1 MEQCEKHGEMM
12 QVMGEQVEANRIQ
25 TKQIGEIFT
34 LLSSIK
40 TSIDQN
46 AVRAEARDQKLC
58 EIDRKI
64 ENGLRSEVTKMSR
77 AVEQMTACMDRRKR
91 ERELERETG
100 VEGFFRKGWVKIYNN
115 GGLLAI
121 LAVAYLI
128 MWTLKQLGLFD
139 SPAHLLKLL
148 GGG

>member
-1 MEQCEKHGEMM
+1 MGGQCEKHGEMM
-12 QVMGEQVEANRIQ
+12 QVVGEQVEANRIQ

-64 ENGLRSEVTKMSR
+64 ENGLRSEVAKMSR
-77 AVEQMTACMDRRKR
+77 AMEQLTICMDRRKK
-91 ERELERETG
+91 ERDRG
-100 VEGFFRKGWVKIYNN
+100 VEGFFRKGFRKIYEN
-115 GGLLAI
+115 GGMITILAI
-121 LAVAYLI
+121 GYAVLWVLAR
-128 MWTLKQLGLFD
+128 LKVFGD
-139 SPAHLLKLL
+139 EPVGLLKLL
-148 GGG
+148 GAG

>member
-12 QVMGEQVEANRIQ
+12 QVVGEQVEANRIQ

-40 TSIDQN
+40 TASDQD

-77 AVEQMTACMDRRKR
+77 AMEQLTICMDRRKK
-91 ERELERETG
+91 ERDRG
-100 VEGFFRKGWVKIYNN
+100 VEGFFRKGFRKIHDN
-115 GGLLAI
+115 GGMITILAI
-121 LAVAYLI
+121 GYAVLWVLAR
-128 MWTLKQLGLFD
+128 LKVFGEEPAGL
-139 SPAHLLKLL
+139 LRLL
-148 GGG
+148 GVG

>member
-1 MEQCEKHGEMM
+1 MKQCERHGEMM

-77 AVEQMTACMDRRKR
+77 AVEQMTTCMDRRKK
-91 ERELERETG
+91 ERDRG
-100 VEGFFRKGWVKIYNN
+100 VEGFFRKGFRKIYEN
-115 GGLLAI
+115 GGVIVIVTLG
-121 LAVAYLI
+121 YLI
-128 MWTLKQLGLFD
+128 LWALDKAKIFGEAPVGLLRLLGL
-139 SPAHLLKLL
+139 
-148 GGG
+148 G

>member
-1 MEQCEKHGEMM
+1 MGGQCEKHGEMM
-12 QVMGEQVEANRIQ
+12 QVVGEQVEANRIQ

-40 TSIDQN
+40 TAIDQN

-77 AVEQMTACMDRRKR
+77 AMEQLTICMDRRKK
-91 ERELERETG
+91 ERDRG
-100 VEGFFRKGWVKIYNN
+100 VEGFFRKGFRKIYEN
-115 GGLLAI
+115 GGVIVIVTLG
-121 LAVAYLI
+121 YLVLWALVKTK
-128 MWTLKQLGLFD
+128 MFGEM
-139 SPAHLLKLL
+139 PMGLLKLL
-148 GGG
+148 GLG